1 MTWMQQKLRMWL
13 GMLKMEIEID
23 RLHQMITSL
32 EMELS
37 QKRDQ
42 TEPPKSDDTRDIPM
56 EDTPDAHLG
65 AF

>member
-1 MTWMQQKLRMWL
+1 
-13 GMLKMEIEID
+13 MLKMEIEID